1 MRRTRLTVFL
11 GLLATA
17 ACQDSTGPGPAAEGP
32 DTLLLT
38 VPDMVEEGQPFSL
51 TVTAPAGP
59 GSAPDPAFSGTVT
72 LTSSAG
78 SISPGTLS
86 LTEGT
91 VTAGVTLGGQAG
103 EVTVT
108 VRSGTTTASARTT
121 VLGHGAIARIDV
133 EPGAVLLPSAGS
145 SQALAVRAYDASD
158 LPTVPEGVSWTSSDP
173 SVVTISDAGVAAAV
187 SSAGSAQITA
197 AANGVVSAPVLALV
211 AQPAGGATLVADAQI
226 IGGPEPVNANAAYGL
241 GWQYRVRLAATALP
255 DVGAI
260 VLGTGEAPVGGRV
273 VAATQAGDT
282 AIVTLE
288 VVSPAEMF
296 DELVVNASLD
306 LSEAELIVPD
316 EVDQAF
322 SVQRVRGGAIEFTRR
337 ASGSLRASGMHSSLR
352 YGTGVHASDL
362 DFNLGPFKCKIEAT
376 VAPLQLTGN
385 ATFTVTPDLTFDLA
399 YDSNAGGLQRLALR
413 GEVEATVKVEPK
425 LETSFESKVDCN
437 VKLAQI
443 ALPIGGPLALI
454 FGGQVPLGVGF
465 EMNGKTTV
473 ANAGVR
479 FEVGAEASAE
489 IGIDC
494 TGPCQMINTLDSTG
508 EGSFEPVLP
517 DPSEQFKVELRIF
530 PYGFAKLSIGNPLL
544 NALQF
549 ESFEIRAGLAQLL
562 DLAPASV
569 QIDNPDYA
577 SNFRLSLF
585 GQGKAGAKI
594 DDLIAMLNIS
604 LAKVEARVE
613 VPLAESP
620 SGTLTISPASVRSGS
635 DEELG
640 DMAEF
645 TVTLDPVRYSGFDAV
660 ESVELRW
667 RRSDGNGGYT
677 LENGR
682 PGCTSMSAAPGQTT
696 FTCRSDFL
704 EDHEGVQT
712 FYALVHA
719 RLFGQPLPVPL
730 EIGSNG
736 SASVVVTGT
745 TVAITI
751 DPLADTL
758 FTGQSRQFSAT
769 VTGTDDTGVIWTAS
783 GGTIAADGV
792 YTAGAAPGLFEVTAR
807 SAADTLVTASA
818 MILVKEAPQATP
830 TQLSGAACNTVVDS
844 VDDLPFSISGSSTH
858 PDFPAVICNATAAL
872 AVTTHADGTIV
883 MEGTVSASSEHTPE
897 GARWSLNFVLS
908 GEYEYE
914 FTGEANGEGRVSV
927 ALWQGGGTDPTG
939 GTPILAC
946 ATGPQSGFSGVE
958 CPEMESTTGVLQADA
973 GLGYTIGARANYHTD
988 ASLRLVLRPVP

>member
-1 MRRTRLTVFL
+1 MRRTRLTILL

-17 ACQDSTGPGPAAEGP
+17 ACQDSTGPGPAAAGP

-59 GSAPDPAFSGTVT
+59 GAAPDPAFSGTVT

-78 SISPGTLS
+78 SISPGTLV
-86 LTEGT
+86 LTGGT
-91 VTAGVTLGGQAG
+91 VTTDVTLGGPAG

-108 VRSGTTTASARTT
+108 VRSGETMASARTT

-145 SQALAVRAYDASD
+145 SRALAVRAYDASD

-173 SVVTISDAGVAAAV
+173 SVVTISDAGVVAAV
-187 SSAGSAQITA
+187 STAGSAQITA

-211 AQPAGGATLVADAQI
+211 ARPAEGAILVEDAQI
-226 IGGPEPVNANAAYGL
+226 AGVPEPVDASAAYGL
-241 GWQYRVRLAATALP
+241 GWQYRVRLAGTTLP
-255 DVGAI
+255 DIGAI
-260 VLGTGEAPVGGRV
+260 MLGTGEAPVGGRV
-273 VAATQAGDT
+273 IAATQAGDT

-288 VVSPAEMF
+288 IVSPAEMF
-296 DELVVNASLD
+296 AELVVNASLD

-322 SVQRVRGGAIEFTRR
+322 SMQRVRGGAIEFTRR

-352 YGTGVHASDL
+352 YGTGARASDL
-362 DFNLGPFKCKIEAT
+362 DFNLGPFKCRIEAT

-385 ATFTVTPDLTFDLA
+385 ATFTVTPDLTYDLA

-413 GEVEATVKVEPK
+413 GDVLASVKVEPK

-437 VKLAQI
+437 AKLAQI
-443 ALPIGGPLALI
+443 TLPIGGPLSLI

-479 FEVGAEASAE
+479 VEVDAEASAE

-508 EGSFEPVLP
+508 EGSFEPLLP

-594 DDLIAMLNIS
+594 DDLLAMLNIS

-620 SGTLTISPASVRSGS
+620 SGTLTISPASVRSGN
-635 DEELG
+635 DEALG
-640 DMAEF
+640 EMAEF
-645 TVTLDPVRYSGFDAV
+645 TVTLDPVRYFGFDAV
-660 ESVELRW
+660 ESVELLW

-677 LENGR
+677 LDNGR

-704 EDHEGVQT
+704 EEHEGVQT
-712 FYALVHA
+712 FHALVHA

-736 SASVVVTGT
+736 SASVVVIGT
-745 TVAITI
+745 TVAVTI
-751 DPLADTL
+751 NPPADTL
-758 FTGQSRQFSAT
+758 FTGQSLQLSAT
-769 VTGTDDTGVIWTAS
+769 VTGTDDTAVTWSAT
-783 GGTIAADGV
+783 GGTISADGL
-792 YTAGAAPGLFEVTAR
+792 YTAGTTPGLFEVTAR
-807 SAADTLVTASA
+807 SVADTLMTASA
-818 MILVKEAPQATP
+818 TVLVKEAPQATP
-830 TQLSGAACNTVVDS
+830 TALGGGACYTEVDS
-844 VDDLPFSISGSSTH
+844 VDDLPFSISGSWTH
-858 PDFPAVICNATAAL
+858 PDNPVVTCSASAAL
-872 AVTTHADGTIV
+872 AVTRHADGTII
-883 MEGTVSASSEHTPE
+883 MEGMVSASSEHTGR
-897 GARWSLNFVLS
+897 GAYWTLLFDVT

-914 FTGEANGEGRVSV
+914 FTGEAYGAESV
-927 ALWQGGGTDPTG
+927 QVVLSRSSSGIATV
-939 GTPILAC
+939 LAC
-946 ATGPQSGFSGVE
+946 ATGPNSGISGVE
-958 CPEMESTTGVLQADA
+958 CPEIESKTGVLQP
-973 GLGYTIGARANYHTD
+973 GTGYAINARATYHTN